1 MKISTGTIVRTL
13 ALALALVNQVLISSG
28 KNPLPWSDSEIYE
41 IISTIVTVIVT
52 IIAWWKNN
60 SFTKHAIAGDE
71 AKEAVKFE
79 LSNGRGE

>member
-1 MKISTGTIVRTL
+1 MRISTGTIVRTL
-13 ALALALVNQVLISSG
+13 ALALALLNQVLISSG

-41 IISTIVTVIVT
+41 IISTIVTVVIT

-60 SFTKHAIAGDE
+60 SFTKHAIAGDD
-71 AKEAVKFE
+71 AKEAVKME